1 MSDPGKGLAASL
13 SIEFAALDYTAVVTG
28 PPLFLDTPIAASY
41 DVVNKAKESAFKRRA
56 IWLMTPGIGFFRA

>member
-1 MSDPGKGLAASL
+1 MLPSQYKFLYKK
-13 SIEFAALDYTAVVTG
+13 IVVTG
-28 PPLFLDTPIAASY
+28 PPRFLDTPIAASY